1 MNGLAYEN
9 ISDIPHDTQCD
20 ARTILQI
27 EKRNKQA
34 INLLSNELSIIKES
48 GELVREQNNDLSN
61 NLKSMKDDVSILLQL
76 MQQQNPTN
84 PLLLESSS
92 TSKTTE
98 SNPTLPINDSPHDL
112 TLNHSF
118 RGWFVNN
125 SICQNKNVI
134 EIFIHWNKYSLS
146 SGHVNDK
153 KNKTTHTSFA
163 KYSKMYKTME
173 SILQPTSID
182 DYPHNNIPN
191 QIIWEKKYTTLL
203 SAKFIELRLVGKSK
217 KGSAMTV
224 ATINCLEDYAKKHKI
239 NYK

>member
-34 INLLSNELSIIKES
+34 INLLSNELTIIKES
-48 GELVREQNNDLSN
+48 GELIREQNNELSN
-61 NLKSMKDDVSILLQL
+61 NLKSLKDDVSKLLQI

-84 PLLLESSS
+84 SLLLESSS
-92 TSKTTE
+92 TSKATI
-98 SNPTLPINDSPHDL
+98 SNPILPINDSPHDL

-118 RGWFVNN
+118 RDWFVNN
-125 SICQNKNVI
+125 SIRQHKNVI
-134 EIFIHWNKYSLS
+134 EFFNHWNKYSLS

-163 KYSKMYKTME
+163 KYSKMYKIME
-173 SILQPTSID
+173 SILQPASID
-182 DYPHNNIPN
+182 DYPHNNIQN
-191 QIIWEKKYTTLL
+191 QFFGRKIYNIII
-203 SAKFIELRLVGKSK
+203 F
-217 KGSAMTV
+217 
-224 ATINCLEDYAKKHKI
+224 KI
-239 NYK
+239 Y